1 MARLPLSQ
9 CLVYAERLSQC
20 GRLDCRLFLT
30 VLNFHPLSTGNNGF
44 RTKSLLTKRLQL
56 CMRTLSLLINN
67 KNQTVKSI
75 VYNYRTLRHV
85 MMKKWRHFWKAVTLH
100 FHFMDEYSKLY
111 RVKMMGTTCGN
122 IKIIWWN
129 VKVNLQ
135 KLVGVCGYEL
145 RRILQN
151 FMQKDFTEVKIF
163 HKVLA
168 GGTTF
173 LNTL

>member
-1 MARLPLSQ
+1 
-9 CLVYAERLSQC
+9 
-20 GRLDCRLFLT
+20 
-30 VLNFHPLSTGNNGF
+30 
-44 RTKSLLTKRLQL
+44 
-56 CMRTLSLLINN
+56 
-67 KNQTVKSI
+67 
-75 VYNYRTLRHV
+75 
-85 MMKKWRHFWKAVTLH
+85 
-100 FHFMDEYSKLY
+100 
-111 RVKMMGTTCGN
+111 MGTTCGN